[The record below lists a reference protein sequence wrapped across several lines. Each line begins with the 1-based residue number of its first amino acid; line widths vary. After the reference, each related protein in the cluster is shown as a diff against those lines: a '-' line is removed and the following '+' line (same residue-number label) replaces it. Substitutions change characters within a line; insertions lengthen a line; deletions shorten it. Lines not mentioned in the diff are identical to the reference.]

1 MSHVTTPQIIG
12 TGLITLDIVI
22 SPEIDAPLKAW
33 TGGTCGNVLTILAY
47 LGWRAT
53 PLARINGDFASR
65 RVIADMKRW
74 GVDLDF
80 INCPPTTNTPIII
93 QEIRKI
99 EGRAPSHHFIW
110 KCPHCGHAL
119 PFFKPITK
127 AVLPLIE
134 PELKNCVV
142 FFMDRLSR
150 AALDI
155 ASKVK
160 ENGGVI
166 FFEPSGKGDPKLFGE
181 ALQLAHVVKYSDQR
195 FPETLKIPANNIL
208 EIQTLGEKGLRWRH
222 QLAKQKSNWMHE
234 AIVNAPII
242 TDSCGSGD
250 WCSAGIIKKICYGG
264 IEQLKGCDEKELK
277 DGIKYGQ
284 ALAAWNCG
292 FEGARGGM
300 YALPQKEDFN
310 SAIEKL
316 ILGDYLPPVSSDMQ
330 FSESV
335 PQIFCPLCEHSVPNF
350 YLH

>member
-1 MSHVTTPQIIG
+1 MAHVVSPLIIG

-22 SPEIDAPLKAW
+22 SPTLDAPLKAW

-53 PLARINGDFASR
+53 PVARINGDFASR

-74 GVDLDF
+74 GVNLDF

-134 PELKNCVV
+134 PELKDCVV

-160 ENGGVI
+160 ENGGII
-166 FFEPSGKGDPKLFGE
+166 FFEPSAKGDSKLFRE
-181 ALQLAHVVKYSDQR
+181 ALQLAHVVKYSNQR
-195 FPETLKIPANNIL
+195 FSDTLKISANNIL
-208 EIQTLGEKGLRWRH
+208 EIQTLGENGLRWRH
-222 QLAKQKSNWMHE
+222 QLAEQKSNWMHE
-234 AIVNAPII
+234 PIVDAPVIK
-242 TDSCGSGD
+242 DSCGSGD
-250 WCSAGIIKKICYGG
+250 WCSAGIIKKVCYGG
-264 IEQLKGCDEKELK
+264 INQLKGCDEKELK
-277 DGIKYGQ
+277 DAIKYGQ

-300 YALPQKEDFN
+300 YALLKKEDFN
-310 SAIEKL
+310 SAIDKL
-316 ILGDYLPPVSSDMQ
+316 ILGDYLPPANSDLQ
-330 FSESV
+330 LSEPV
-335 PQIFCPLCEHSVPNF
+335 PQIFCPLCEHCATNF